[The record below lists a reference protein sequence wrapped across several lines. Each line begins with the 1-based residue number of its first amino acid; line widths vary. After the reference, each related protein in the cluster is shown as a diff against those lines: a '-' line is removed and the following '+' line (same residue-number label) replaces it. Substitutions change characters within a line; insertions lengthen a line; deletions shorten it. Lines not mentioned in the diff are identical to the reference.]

1 MIIESK
7 HSVAETLDRLTNIL
21 TEKRIN
27 VAARINHSAAAAKV
41 GMKLRPTEIMLFGNP
56 NLGTPLMQ
64 ENQEVGFALPMRAFA
79 WQDEIGNVLLRVTN
93 PAELQTKFQLTTVIS
108 EIEKM
113 TAALENMAHEAAN

>member
-21 TEKRIN
+21 TEKGIN